1 MARPKEHNIKR
12 NLWNTPFL
20 ENTCLHH
27 GLLSAYNL
35 NRLSHT
41 FNSETLSHNDTF
53 IHYSNLMNNI
63 SIFLNDFKNK
73 LDFNYDFLKK
83 DKILID
89 CPDPLDNEN
98 LQTLFKKLHDDI
110 QDASKISMQSYTQI
124 TEITT
129 QDFFHF
135 IKHLCKI
142 KLTNEKAIEEE
153 LGKEFLEK
161 TKYTT
166 FKDNLSTRCSD
177 DVILF
182 NLAVILT
189 IEKERKTL
197 PFSILN
203 EHTDNA
209 IWIGYEP
216 KFSKAYNY
224 EIIYNNLKKIELNRL
239 PLSDECIYSLIFFTF
254 LSESYKNLNNQISN
268 CIIYYNSICRIFQE
282 KSHLLFSKHYT
293 SPSLDKLYETLVK
306 PFINNSVCNEVSTLD
321 LKDAKIQITEQRKHL
336 KEQQKQLKNL
346 FTELISEYQ
355 NILSDILQEI
365 AHEEEYNEALSYNNE
380 ILEET
385 DELIS
390 MLENNNLSRFNKLLD
405 FYNQP
410 GITDKIILII
420 FNWIALDDNTS
431 NNFVSIFK
439 NKLNYTIVNFPPD
452 NSTEIDKTLLINFLE
467 KRFLS
472 YDYTEML
479 TSIDYNSLTLEEWNF
494 LINLPNAINVESD
507 FISCFYDFIISYR
520 STNAFTCIDDI
531 YKYLTSFET

>member
-12 NLWNTPFL
+12 DLWNTPFL
-20 ENTCLHH
+20 ENTALHH

-41 FNSETLSHNDTF
+41 FNSETLRHNDTF

-73 LDFNYDFLKK
+73 LDFNCDFLKE
-83 DKILID
+83 DKIQID
-89 CPDPLDNEN
+89 CQDPLDTET
-98 LQTLFKKLHDDI
+98 LQQLFEKLHNAI
-110 QDASKISMQSYTQI
+110 QGASKISMQSYTQI

-142 KLTNEKAIEEE
+142 KLTDEKAIEEE
-153 LGKEFLEK
+153 LGKEVLEK
-161 TKYTT
+161 AKNFT

-182 NLAVILT
+182 NLAVILI
-189 IEKERKTL
+189 IEKKRKTL

-209 IWIGYEP
+209 IWIGYDP
-216 KFSKAYNY
+216 KSSKAYNY

-239 PLSDECIYSLIFFTF
+239 PLSDECMYSLIFFTF
-254 LSESYKNLNNQISN
+254 LSETYKNLNDQISN

-282 KSHLLFSKHYT
+282 KSQLLFSNHYT
-293 SPSLDKLYETLVK
+293 SPSLNKLYETLVK
-306 PFINNSVCNEVSTLD
+306 PFVNNSVYNEVSALD
-321 LKDAKIQITEQRKHL
+321 LKDAKIQITEQRKYL

-346 FTELISEYQ
+346 FTELISEYL
-355 NILSDILQEI
+355 IIVSEILQEI
-365 AHEEEYNEALSYNNE
+365 AREEEYNEELSYNNE

-390 MLENNNLSRFNKLLD
+390 MLENNNLSRFNNLLD

-410 GITDKIILII
+410 GITDKIILIL

-452 NSTEIDKTLLINFLE
+452 NSTEIDKALLINFLE

-472 YDYTEML
+472 YDYTEIL
-479 TSIDYNSLTLEEWNF
+479 TLIDYNSLTLEEWNF
-494 LINLPNAINVESD
+494 LINLPNSINIESD

-520 STNAFTCIDDI
+520 GTNAFTCIDDI
-531 YKYLTSFET
+531 YKYLTSFEA